1 MLSRRLG
8 LRLIFFGGMAGL
20 FSGHTPYRQWIVYR
34 SERLMIVASRKEA
47 PAFPLAKSLAR
58 NLSRTIPDARAE
70 AARAPTIR
78 HVTRLVLSKQIPVA
92 IMTQTQAL
100 EMIQGTGKG
109 KAEGPVPLRL
119 PAFLRDR
126 LVLVSHGDFP
136 RDKAYL
142 MLFGLFDE
150 QANPKLLAPQA
161 STPDRFLLH
170 STKFSVPL
178 HVGAREFLL
187 EAIRPPAKP

>member
-8 LRLIFFGGMAGL
+8 LRLIFFGGMAIL
-20 FSGHTPYRQWIVYR
+20 LSGHTPYRQWTVYR

-47 PAFPLAKSLAR
+47 TAFPLAESLVR
-58 NLSRTIPDARAE
+58 DLSQTIPDARAE

-78 HVTRLVLSKQIPVA
+78 HVTRLVLSNQIPVA

-100 EMIQGTGKG
+100 EMIQGTGEG

-119 PAFLRDR
+119 LAFLRDGF
-126 LVLVSHGDFP
+126 VLVSHVDFP

-142 MLFGLFDE
+142 TLFGLFDE
-150 QANPKLLAPQA
+150 KAAPELLAPQA
-161 STPDRFLLH
+161 STPERFLLH
-170 STKFSVPL
+170 APKFSVPL

-187 EAIRPPAKP
+187 EAIRIPAKP

>member
-1 MLSRRLG
+1 MLSRRLA
-8 LRLIFFGGMAGL
+8 LRLIFFGGMAFL
-20 FSGHTPYRQWIVYR
+20 LSGHTPYRQWIIYR
-34 SERLMIVASRKEA
+34 SERLMIVASYKEG
-47 PAFPLAKSLAR
+47 PAFPLAESLAR
-58 NLSRTIPDARAE
+58 DLSQTIPEARAE

-92 IMTQTQAL
+92 IMTRTQAL
-100 EMIQGTGKG
+100 EMIQGTGEG

-119 PAFLRDR
+119 LAFLRDGF
-126 LVLVSHGDFP
+126 VLISHSDFP

-150 QANPKLLAPQA
+150 KASPELLAPQA
-161 STPDRFLLH
+161 STPERFFLYAG
-170 STKFSVPL
+170 KFAVPL

-187 EAIRPPAKP
+187 EAIQPPAKS